1 MNLYVK
7 CLKFTNNSSQTWK
20 KKNRKTNLHSH
31 CIDYGFK
38 WTEIINKEEVSDLSI
53 NH

>member
-20 KKNRKTNLHSH
+20 KKIEKLIFILIVLIMALNGLKLL
-31 CIDYGFK
+31 IK
-38 WTEIINKEEVSDLSI
+38 KK
-53 NH
+53 

>member
-20 KKNRKTNLHSH
+20 KKKIEKLIFILIVLIMALNGLKLL
-31 CIDYGFK
+31 IK
-38 WTEIINKEEVSDLSI
+38 KK
-53 NH
+53 